1 MRDGFPRAG
10 RLDDSAYQGLSNTH
24 SESVKILRDKDDS
37 LERYVSDVSS
47 YNGYHDD
54 LLVFLNLEVAP
65 L

>member
-1 MRDGFPRAG
+1 MIQPIKAFP
-10 RLDDSAYQGLSNTH
+10 NTH

-47 YNGYHDD
+47 YNRYHDD